1 MSDTIP
7 PDCAT
12 GIGLLRIIGP
22 SPDLSY
28 WLTET
33 LVADAG
39 LLLWRRARRQL

>member
-7 PDCAT
+7 PTAQRALGT
-12 GIGLLRIIGP
+12 YGLFGP

-33 LVADAG
+33 LADAG